1 MSISCDYIANDLL
14 FFIGTLEKAMAKAD
28 TPSPEELMKLD
39 NFLCFA
45 IYSANHAF
53 TRVYKPLLD
62 ELDLT
67 YPQYLVMVVLWE
79 KDDQTVGSLGE
90 KLFLESST
98 LTPMLKR
105 LETIGYVSRVRDRA
119 DERQVR
125 VRLTE
130 IGRALKAKASTV
142 PCGIVSAT
150 GMQPAEIG
158 RLKQEIAALRASL
171 LR

>member
-1 MSISCDYIANDLL
+1 
-14 FFIGTLEKAMAKAD
+14 MAKAEI
-28 TPSPEELMKLD
+28 PSPEELMKID

-62 ELDLT
+62 DLDLT

-79 KDDQTVGSLGE
+79 KDDQTVGSLGD

-105 LETIGYVSRVRDRA
+105 LEAMGYISRVRDRA

-130 IGRALKAKASTV
+130 TGRALKEKAGTV
-142 PCGIVSAT
+142 PCGIIEAT
-150 GMQPAEIG
+150 GMEPAQIG
-158 RLKQEIAALRASL
+158 RLKEEIAALRASL

>member
-1 MSISCDYIANDLL
+1 M
-14 FFIGTLEKAMAKAD
+14 TKAEN
-28 TPSPEELMKLD
+28 PSHEDLMKLD

-79 KDDQTVGSLGE
+79 KDDQTVGNLGE

-105 LETIGYVSRVRDRA
+105 LEGMGYISRVRDRA

-125 VRLTE
+125 VKLTE
-130 IGRALKAKASTV
+130 TGRDLRKKADNV
-142 PCGIVSAT
+142 PYGIANAT
-150 GMQPAEIG
+150 GMEPAELV
-158 RLKQEIAALRASL
+158 RLKQEIATLRTSL
-171 LR
+171 LK

>member
-1 MSISCDYIANDLL
+1 MKKM
-14 FFIGTLEKAMAKAD
+14 TKTD
-28 TPSPEELMKLD
+28 TPSADELLKLD
-39 NFLCFA
+39 EFLCFA

-62 ELDLT
+62 ELELT

-105 LETIGYVSRVRDRA
+105 LEAMGYVSRVRDKA

-130 IGRALKAKASTV
+130 TGRILREKAREV
-142 PCGIVSAT
+142 PRCILDAT
-150 GMQPAEIG
+150 RMHPADLT
-158 RLKQEIAALRASL
+158 RLRQEIATLRASL

>member
-1 MSISCDYIANDLL
+1 M
-14 FFIGTLEKAMAKAD
+14 TKAD
-28 TPSPEELMKLD
+28 SPSHEDLMKLD

-45 IYSANHAF
+45 IYSTNHAF

-90 KLFLESST
+90 RLFLESST

-105 LETIGYVSRVRDRA
+105 LEAMGYISRVRDRA

-125 VRLTE
+125 VKLTE
-130 IGRALKAKASTV
+130 SGRALREKAENV
-142 PCGIVSAT
+142 PRGIANAT
-150 GMQPAEIG
+150 GMKPAELV
-158 RLKQEIAALRASL
+158 RLKQEIATLRTSL

>member
-1 MSISCDYIANDLL
+1 
-14 FFIGTLEKAMAKAD
+14 MAKVVP
-28 TPSPEELMKLD
+28 PSSEDLMQLD

-105 LETIGYVSRVRDRA
+105 LEAMGYVARVRDKV

-130 IGRALKAKASTV
+130 TGRALKEKARGV
-142 PCGIVSAT
+142 PLGIADAT
-150 GMQPAEIG
+150 GMEPAEIV